1 MNKICTSIEQS
12 KKLMELGIDTDTADM
27 CYKCLGE
34 DPYDL
39 IVRPYS
45 DWKEEYKVLLR
56 SGDAKV
62 YPAWSLAALLSVLPF
77 QIIENN
83 NRFGFYQVKGF
94 NKQGETYRFEY
105 KTNNEY
111 FLFETSWY
119 NEPIDAAFE
128 MVCWLKENG
137 KI

>member
-12 KKLMELGIDTDTADM
+12 KKLIELGISVNTADM
-27 CYKCLGE
+27 FWDMAEPDKRRKPLVGPTSDYCDME
-34 DPYDL
+34 DWT
-39 IVRPYS
+39 V
-45 DWKEEYKVLLR
+45 
-56 SGDAKV
+56 
-62 YPAWSLAALLSVLPF
+62 PAWSLSTLLGLMPF

-94 NKQGETYRFEY
+94 DKQGETYRLGY
-105 KTNNEY
+105 KTNNDF

-119 NEPIDAAFE
+119 NESIDAAFE
-128 MVCWLKENG
+128 MICWLKENN